1 MFFFFFFS
9 SGNLT
14 LSVVA
19 GILNDMQLS
28 LLFTSRETF
37 NSPGSYSSLW
47 DLLFSSGE
55 FQTEIYFL
63 IFLLTSLP
71 MQCLLMR
78 VNVLEMSLRK
88 HGLIDLVSSQKLE
101 RLNHSLLDFNQSLKK
116 HGGQVFK
123 VFSFPSEEKS
133 WQYTEVWKCGSLT
146 TIKVTPRQST
156 ACSAGLVPE
165 HVQRE
170 VGQQQGCDRL
180 LWGQHW
186 QQLLPVEPAAVLMV
200 TSDILFSLLFIQE
213 GICSGIG
220 KLLNL
225 NLLVIIFL
233 SWPALLIILL
243 CESQLPASWL
253 AEIC

>member
-1 MFFFFFFS
+1 
-9 SGNLT
+9 
-14 LSVVA
+14 
-19 GILNDMQLS
+19 MQLS

-133 WQYTEVWKCGSLT
+133 
-146 TIKVTPRQST
+146 
-156 ACSAGLVPE
+156 
-165 HVQRE
+165 
-170 VGQQQGCDRL
+170 
-180 LWGQHW
+180 
-186 QQLLPVEPAAVLMV
+186 
-200 TSDILFSLLFIQE
+200 
-213 GICSGIG
+213 
-220 KLLNL
+220 
-225 NLLVIIFL
+225 
-233 SWPALLIILL
+233 
-243 CESQLPASWL
+243 
-253 AEIC
+253 